1 MTRQRRYAH
10 DGAERKRRPSP
21 RGYPEASTG
30 HRHNAAYSCRIWYIG
45 RSESHPLHEGS
56 QMKKRRTVVPPSLT
70 KYQSKPMPHWYVCSV
85 CLIRSNKGRRRLTKN
100 GIAFICHL
108 CLSKALYEARE
119 RSERLRT
126 LRDAEDTIRKRK
138 IEGE

>member
-1 MTRQRRYAH
+1 MKQRKTFVSPSMT
-10 DGAERKRRPSP
+10 KF
-21 RGYPEASTG
+21 
-30 HRHNAAYSCRIWYIG
+30 
-45 RSESHPLHEGS
+45 
-56 QMKKRRTVVPPSLT
+56 
-70 KYQSKPMPHWYVCSV
+70 QSKPMPHWYVCSV